1 MATNLIGRNLVS
13 RRRRKDRLSFG
24 TVQNSTISTLDLND
38 TVSIVTLTKSRILLG
53 SGNDRLTVTG
63 DTNEADISLGN
74 GRNSA
79 SFSKIVLST
88 VRGSSGIDAITISTA
103 ENSAFLLS
111 GGNDSVTL
119 TGAMGSSGF
128 NNTIDA
134 GSGTDTLKLTNFS
147 AKLSLSYDQG
157 YFILNNFGQT
167 QFKSIERLVLA
178 DGITAT
184 LSYGSQALNRGF
196 ITVNGTSGDDKLKAE
211 STSAVTYSINAGAGN
226 DTVDVSAFKATT
238 IDGGTGND
246 SVILAS
252 EEKIYVKDGK
262 WSIGNSTSGVAL
274 LNIESIFMPLSGGT
288 PDNQYTLRSNGVS
301 ITSTSKT
308 GGIFK
313 GTTGTDTIVGTVGD
327 DNFYIYGDLKENIG
341 VDFFD
346 LSAGGNDT
354 INIDPD
360 SYRAGTVPIRIA
372 SVFGA
377 NKNDRFG
384 SIYAETLEVV
394 SDTRNYNT
402 QGIATSGSLQLQSP
416 STAGVTFQV
425 DFIATK
431 PV

>member
-1 MATNLIGRNLVS
+1 
-13 RRRRKDRLSFG
+13 
-24 TVQNSTISTLDLND
+24 
-38 TVSIVTLTKSRILLG
+38 
-53 SGNDRLTVTG
+53 
-63 DTNEADISLGN
+63 
-74 GRNSA
+74 
-79 SFSKIVLST
+79 
-88 VRGSSGIDAITISTA
+88 
-103 ENSAFLLS
+103 
-111 GGNDSVTL
+111 
-119 TGAMGSSGF
+119 
-128 NNTIDA
+128 
-134 GSGTDTLKLTNFS
+134 
-147 AKLSLSYDQG
+147 
-157 YFILNNFGQT
+157 
-167 QFKSIERLVLA
+167 
-178 DGITAT
+178 
-184 LSYGSQALNRGF
+184 
-196 ITVNGTSGDDKLKAE
+196 
-211 STSAVTYSINAGAGN
+211 
-226 DTVDVSAFKATT
+226 
-238 IDGGTGND
+238 
-246 SVILAS
+246 
-252 EEKIYVKDGK
+252 
-262 WSIGNSTSGVAL
+262 
-274 LNIESIFMPLSGGT
+274 MPLSGGT
-288 PDNQYTLRSNGVS
+288 PDNQYTLRSNGAS
-301 ITSTSKT
+301 ITSTSTT

-313 GTTGTDTIVGTVGD
+313 GTTGTDTIVGTVSD